1 MGAAPPADCRGAAT
15 HQLEL
20 LDEPTKAVRLLLDV
34 LGRGVV
40 GAWRERLGL
49 LGDLRPGRGA
59 PLSRATPAAGLSLG
73 GARAASSQTD
83 GEGSG
88 GGGGGLCLVGQGDG
102 ADRGPG
108 RCGGGSSGEGG
119 RRRVGGRAMAAE
131 RPTARMHRERAQ
143 GAAAS
148 ARLGP
153 LLHGDGGLRTADGHR
168 AGRHEGRRGREA
180 GGEEQRAHHRAA
192 EVI

>member
-1 MGAAPPADCRGAAT
+1 
-15 HQLEL
+15 
-20 LDEPTKAVRLLLDV
+20 
-34 LGRGVV
+34 
-40 GAWRERLGL
+40 
-49 LGDLRPGRGA
+49 
-59 PLSRATPAAGLSLG
+59 
-73 GARAASSQTD
+73 
-83 GEGSG
+83 
-88 GGGGGLCLVGQGDG
+88 
-102 ADRGPG
+102 
-108 RCGGGSSGEGG
+108 
-119 RRRVGGRAMAAE
+119 MAAE

-192 EVI
+192 EVILRATEGMKRKKKKNEISEHGRATL